1 MKRKK
6 LTALL
11 LAATM
16 TVSLVL
22 TGCGGNNGT
31 VKEENTQP
39 DAEESSNESAEG
51 TDAEEAAREGGT
63 YTGKDTLVIAESGD
77 CGTLAPTGATVDC
90 RSDINTQL
98 YESLFRF

>member
-22 TGCGGNNGT
+22 TGCGGNNAT
-31 VKEENTQP
+31 VKEENK
-39 DAEESSNESAEG
+39 NK
-51 TDAEEAAREGGT
+51 R
-63 YTGKDTLVIAESGD
+63 
-77 CGTLAPTGATVDC
+77 
-90 RSDINTQL
+90 
-98 YESLFRF
+98 

>member
-39 DAEESSNESAEG
+39 AAEESSSESAEG
-51 TDAEEAAREGGT
+51 TDEGE
-63 YTGKDTLVIAESGD
+63 DAQESGD
-77 CGTLAPTGATVDC
+77 RKSVV
-90 RSDINTQL
+90 
-98 YESLFRF
+98 

>member
-63 YTGKDTLVIAESGD
+63 YTGKA
-77 CGTLAPTGATVDC
+77 
-90 RSDINTQL
+90 
-98 YESLFRF
+98 